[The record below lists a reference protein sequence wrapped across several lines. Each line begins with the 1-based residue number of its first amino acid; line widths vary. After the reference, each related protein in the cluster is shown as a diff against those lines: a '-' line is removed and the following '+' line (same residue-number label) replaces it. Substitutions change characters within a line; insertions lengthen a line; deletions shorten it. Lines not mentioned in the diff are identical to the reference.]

1 VFDSWPV
8 LCHSLTS
15 AEQARVAAAAA
26 AAASPAEVAAA
37 SPFPSATFM
46 CLSGCVAVKPILESA
61 DCVLFASGTLPP
73 PALGAAELGLG
84 DPSRIVCVSTSHHA
98 GVHNGKQLLVLAVA
112 SAKDRAGIDRQLTFT
127 HGAMHGAASRGE
139 LPGTHLFESLGN
151 VIVEVLRRSP
161 GGALIFFPS
170 ATVMRGPS
178 FIHPC
183 FSHVSLTRRI

>member
-1 VFDSWPV
+1 MARSVKKGPFIDGYLLDKVFKARESNDKRPIKTWSRRSTVTPDFV
-8 LCHSLTS
+8 GLT
-15 AEQARVAAAAA
+15 
-26 AAASPAEVAAA
+26 
-37 SPFPSATFM
+37 F
-46 CLSGCVAVKPILESA
+46 
-61 DCVLFASGTLPP
+61 
-73 PALGAAELGLG
+73 
-84 DPSRIVCVSTSHHA
+84 